1 MTLASEA
8 LDADDPLTTKDVCD
22 ALGLSRATLSRRRKA
37 QRDAAAGIVK
47 ATPAK
52 KASHRKLSVEERK
65 QIYAVLC
72 SPEFINRTPAF
83 LYAELLGRHEFL
95 CSIRSM
101 YRILNEN
108 QDVVDRR
115 DQRKHPKRK
124 KPRVVAE
131 GPNEVW
137 TWDISKLPGPVKG
150 VMFCLYV
157 AIDLYSR
164 RVVGWMI
171 ADTETNAHAQDLFRH
186 AVKTQGIE
194 RGQITVHSDNGAPMT
209 SHGLAG
215 LFESLG
221 ISTSFSRPRVSN
233 DNPFSEAFFK
243 TCKYTAEYPGWF
255 ASRELAEAYFEPFFD
270 WYNHEH
276 HHSGLGLFTPDQ
288 VHTGEHLKVQKIRQ
302 AAPGRGVRPP
312 PQTLRQ
318 GPPDTAAARPDRRH
332 QSRAGPDRRQAQAKA
347 RPAPCWPD
355 RKSFPTLL

>member
-1 MTLASEA
+1 M
-8 LDADDPLTTKDVCD
+8 
-22 ALGLSRATLSRRRKA
+22 
-37 QRDAAAGIVK
+37 
-47 ATPAK
+47 
-52 KASHRKLSVEERK
+52 
-65 QIYAVLC
+65 
-72 SPEFINRTPAF
+72 
-83 LYAELLGRHEFL
+83 
-95 CSIRSM
+95 
-101 YRILNEN
+101 
-108 QDVVDRR
+108 DRR

-194 RGQITVHSDNGAPMT
+194 CGQITVHSDNGAPMT

-302 AAPGRGVRPP
+302 AALDAAYGLHPERFVKGRPTP
-312 PQTLRQ
+312 PQLAPIVAINPEPGLIVGKPKR
-318 GPPDTAAARPDRRH
+318 
-332 QSRAGPDRRQAQAKA
+332 K
-347 RPAPCWPD
+347 PAPAPV
-355 RKSFPTLL
+355 LA

>member
-1 MTLASEA
+1 M
-8 LDADDPLTTKDVCD
+8 
-22 ALGLSRATLSRRRKA
+22 
-37 QRDAAAGIVK
+37 
-47 ATPAK
+47 
-52 KASHRKLSVEERK
+52 
-65 QIYAVLC
+65 YAVLC
-72 SPEFINRTPAF
+72 SPESINRTPAF
-83 LYAELLGRHEFL
+83 LYAKLLGRHEFL

-101 YRILNEN
+101 YRILHEN

-124 KPRVVAE
+124 KPRIVAE
-131 GPNEVW
+131 GPIEVW

-150 VMFCLYV
+150 VMFCLYD

-164 RVVGWMI
+164 RVVGWKF

-194 RGQITVHSDNGAPMT
+194 LGQITVHSDNGAPMT

-233 DNPFSEAFFK
+233 DDPFSESFFK

-270 WYNHEH
+270 WYNHQH

-288 VHTGEHLKVQKIRQ
+288 VHTGEHLKVQVVRQ
-302 AAPGRGVRPP
+302 ATLDESYRLHPERFVKGRPTPTQLAPIVGKPKR
-312 PQTLRQ
+312 T
-318 GPPDTAAARPDRRH
+318 TAAATV
-332 QSRAGPDRRQAQAKA
+332 
-347 RPAPCWPD
+347 PA
-355 RKSFPTLL
+355 